1 MPFLFSLFMVRFD
14 KPCLR
19 VKGAVEYFRE
29 HMGIGD
35 YLNQGGQADLTWYG
49 RGAERLGLKGQCRPE
64 DFENLC
70 RRRHPRTGE
79 KLTVR
84 DRGTAGR
91 VCYFGQISPPKYVSL
106 ACLVG
111 GDERIR
117 AWWDEAVRETLQE
130 MEALTATRVRRNG
143 ADDDRH
149 TGNMVAA
156 IVTHEASRALDP
168 QLHTHV
174 AILNVTYDEAERR
187 WKSVQPSGYYRHQG
201 FLREVCYNKLAGKL
215 LAAGYELEPARKLG
229 FTIKGLPSSLRDTFS
244 KRRKQILREAQA
256 IRAVTQDGL
265 QAVAGQSRDAKVNA
279 TAAEL
284 RTRWQRDAGADAE
297 LLHAVIAAAVGR
309 QPTLIVLE
317 PVTVLSSVVNH
328 LFERQSVVDE
338 RDLLREALIAG
349 RGRTSPAAL
358 RGAVADRLAIGELLR
373 TGDDIASRETLIAEE
388 EFVTWADAHRHDA
401 TPLNPTAETD
411 GLDADQREAVQAILR
426 SPSRVMIL
434 QGDAGTGKTTCL
446 KAVVSAIEQGGAQV
460 FGCAPSSGAAD
471 VLRRE
476 LTPEADTLQQL
487 LVNPALQDRIRDR
500 VLIVD
505 EAGLISVRQMRDL
518 CRIAQ
523 AQHCRLLLVGDTKQH
538 SSVEA
543 GDALRCL
550 QKFGQVP
557 AVRLTKIRR
566 QQNLAYRV
574 AVSLLARGQA
584 AAAFLQFSRL
594 GAVREIKQPAGL
606 FRAAAEDYVRT
617 VRSGKTCLAIS
628 PVWAE
633 IHAFTAEVR
642 QRLKAAGLLQPS
654 ERYIEVVHSLGWTRE
669 QMHRVA
675 DYKPGDV
682 LAFHRR
688 EAEFASGDLAR
699 VIRREGHSLVLRKA
713 DGVECHLDPVKVA
726 GFDVGLSHELV
737 VAVGDR
743 LLIRANCKPAKIKNG
758 DVVEVK
764 DFSADGS
771 LVLTD
776 GRHIPSIFRQFSH
789 GYATTSHASQGK
801 TVARGLLLMADAGLQ
816 AANLKQAYVSSS
828 RFQESQA
835 IYTTDKQAARAAMQR
850 PADRRLARE
859 VFGAVTT
866 VAASFRQKF
875 LHQVFNS
882 RVVPLA
888 VEMLR
893 GRMDTLA
900 FPMKTADRRS
910 VPTHEPQAPARS
922 QAE

>member
-1 MPFLFSLFMVRFD
+1 MVRFD

-29 HMGIGD
+29 HMRIGD
-35 YLNQGGQADLTWYG
+35 YLDQGGRAELTWYG
-49 RGAERLGLKGQCRPE
+49 RGAEQLGLKGQCRPE
-64 DFENLC
+64 EFENLC

-79 KLTVR
+79 RLTVR

-91 VCYFGQISPPKYVSL
+91 VCYFGQISPPKDVSL

-117 AWWDEAVRETLQE
+117 GWWEEAVRETLHE

-143 ADDDRH
+143 ADNDRL
-149 TGNMVAA
+149 TRNMVAA
-156 IVTHEASRALDP
+156 IVTHEVSRALDP

-174 AILNVTYDEAERR
+174 AILNVTYDETEQR
-187 WKSVQPSGYYRHQG
+187 WKGVQPSGYYRHQG
-201 FLREVCYNKLAGKL
+201 FLREVCYNKLSGKL
-215 LAAGYELEPARKLG
+215 LAAGYALEPARKLG
-229 FTIKGLPSSLRDTFS
+229 FTIKGLPSSLRDIFS

-256 IRAVTQDGL
+256 IGAVTQDGL
-265 QAVAGQSRDAKVNA
+265 QTVAGQSRDAKVNA
-279 TAAEL
+279 TATEL
-284 RTRWQRDAGADAE
+284 RARWQRDAGADAE
-297 LLHAVIAAAVGR
+297 PLRAVIAAADGR
-309 QPTLIVLE
+309 RATPTALDPAVA
-317 PVTVLSSVVNH
+317 LSSGADH

-338 RDLLREALIAG
+338 RDLLREALVAG
-349 RGRTSPAAL
+349 RGRTSPVAL
-358 RGAVADRLAIGELLR
+358 RAAVADRVATGELLR
-373 TGDDIASRETLIAEE
+373 TGGDIASRETLAAEE
-388 EFVTWADAHRHDA
+388 EFVSWADAHRHDA
-401 TPLNPTAETD
+401 TPLNSTAAAD
-411 GLDADQREAVQAILR
+411 ALDADQREAVQSILQ
-426 SPSRVMIL
+426 SHSQVMIL

-446 KAVVSAIEQGGAQV
+446 TAVVKEIELGGGQV
-460 FGCAPSSGAAD
+460 FGCAPSSGAAE

-487 LVNPALQDRIRDR
+487 LVNPALQERVAGR

-518 CRIAQ
+518 CRVAQ
-523 AQHCRLLLVGDTKQH
+523 AQRCRLLLVGDTKQH

-550 QKFGQVP
+550 QKFGHVP

-566 QQNLAYRV
+566 QKNLAYRV

-594 GAVREIKQPAGL
+594 GAVRELRQPAAL

-617 VRSGKTCLAIS
+617 IRSGKTCLAIS
-628 PVWAE
+628 PVWSE

-642 QRLKAAGLLQPS
+642 QRLKAEGLLQPA
-654 ERYIEVVHSLGWTRE
+654 ERRFEVVHSLGWTRE

-675 DYKPGDV
+675 DYQPGDV

-688 EAEFASGDLAR
+688 EAEFTSGDLAR
-699 VIRREGHSLVLRKA
+699 VIRRDGEALVVRRP
-713 DGVECHLDPVKVA
+713 DGAECRLDPGKVA
-726 GFDVGLSHELV
+726 GFDVGLSHELA

-743 LLIRANCKPAKIKNG
+743 LLIRANCKPVKLKNG

-764 DFSADGS
+764 SFAADGS

-776 GRHIPSIFRQFSH
+776 GRCVPATFREFSH

-828 RFQESQA
+828 RFQESHA

-866 VAASFRQKF
+866 AAASFRHKF
-875 LHQVFNS
+875 LHRVFNS
-882 RVVPLA
+882 RVAPLA
-888 VEMLR
+888 VAMLR
-893 GRMDTLA
+893 GRMDALA
-900 FPMKTADRRS
+900 VPMKTAA
-910 VPTHEPQAPARS
+910 PTLRPNA
-922 QAE
+922 